1 MYVTHIK
8 YFLGEKV
15 GPKSPYFKRGK
26 WPYLNNRF

>member
-15 GPKSPYFKRGK
+15 GPKSSYFKGEK
-26 WPYLNNRF
+26 MAIFKQ